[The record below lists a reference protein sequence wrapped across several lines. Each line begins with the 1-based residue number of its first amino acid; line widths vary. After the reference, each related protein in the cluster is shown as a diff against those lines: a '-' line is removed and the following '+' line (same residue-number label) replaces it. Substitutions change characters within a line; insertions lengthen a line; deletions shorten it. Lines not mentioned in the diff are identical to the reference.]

1 MGLSAALLSLR
12 GGGVSKLFRVIS
24 VLFLFSFLNNA
35 CAVITV
41 SNQTYSRN
49 GVSYSSVP
57 DACNS
62 LSSQYYTGSFT
73 YYISKPGGYADH
85 VLFCRVR
92 HLTGSATYDISF
104 SINPVCP
111 ANSSKLKYNTCTCA
125 SGFIEEGDKCV
136 DPNAPPEEVCNFG
149 DIANSGY
156 YDVGK
161 SASGSPAIMACLGG
175 CESIFEGLFPA
186 GNALVDGEKHYF
198 ALGSYNKTGKK
209 CSASGDSAI
218 QGMNSLPSD
227 TCGQDQV
234 MGKVNGKN
242 VCVKAS
248 SPDNPTSTPDPA
260 TTTETETK
268 NTVKDQDE
276 SGNARETTTTV
287 KTNSDGST
295 TTTVT
300 TTTTSPDGSTSSTT
314 TTTTT
319 GGSGGGGFGGG
330 SQGGEEGSE
339 DGECAKNPSG
349 KGCGGTAADISGKS
363 FHTAKG
369 KTFSTVLQSAS
380 DDIKASP
387 LGNSFTGFFTVS
399 GGGTC
404 PVSTWNI
411 PYLNAVVAFDYM
423 CQSFVLDGL
432 LILKGVLLLVAS
444 FFAFRV
450 AVE

>member
-1 MGLSAALLSLR
+1 MFNFFRLIVLLFLSVLSFNSFASFPASSSLKYRVLSLSYSLGDFDSVSDMENFLLSYTSNIYANVTGPYYVSFNAPLNPGGSVSGRFYYYR
-12 GGGVSKLFRVIS
+12 G
-24 VLFLFSFLNNA
+24 
-35 CAVITV
+35 
-41 SNQTYSRN
+41 
-49 GVSYSSVP
+49 SYSSY
-57 DACNS
+57 
-62 LSSQYYTGSFT
+62 SSYNFEYLYVS
-73 YYISKPGGYADH
+73 S
-85 VLFCRVR
+85 
-92 HLTGSATYDISF
+92 
-104 SINPVCP
+104 CP
-111 ANSSKLKYNTCTCA
+111 ANSSVSGAQCTCN
-125 SGFIEEGDKCV
+125 SGYEEKNNQCV
-136 DPNAPPEEVCNFG
+136 LPAKTCNFG
-149 DIANSGY
+149 DIASSGY

-161 SASGSPAIMACLGG
+161 SASGSPAITACLGG
-175 CESIFEGLFPA
+175 CATVFNGTSPA
-186 GNALVDGEKHYF
+186 GNALVDGVKHYF
-198 ALGSYNKTGKK
+198 ALGSYTNIGPE
-209 CSASGDSAI
+209 CSGSGEGAV
-218 QGMNSLPSD
+218 QGMTTLPPD
-227 TCGQDQV
+227 TCGQGQV
-234 MGKVNGKN
+234 MGKFNGKN
-242 VCVKAS
+242 VCVKAPDS
-248 SPDNPTSTPDPA
+248 DSPIVKQEPPTV
-260 TTTETETK
+260 TETETK

-300 TTTTSPDGSTSSTT
+300 TTTTSPDGSTSSNT

-330 SQGGEEGSE
+330 SQDGEGSE
-339 DGECAKNPSG
+339 DGECAKNPSD
-349 KGCGGTAADISGKS
+349 KGCGGTAADISGKN

-387 LGNSFTGFFTVS
+387 IGNSFTGFFTVS

-411 PYLNAVVAFDYM
+411 PYLNAVVAFDFM